1 MAEASILS
9 LKPKRKD
16 INKYREL
23 DDEWYALG
31 TELEFEDEELEVLE
45 QKYSDPHRRMVKIFD
60 IWLKKGENPTYR
72 KLIKALVDIDK
83 KDVAQSLCTDLGE
96 YNFINVL
103 CDRTKKR
110 DYFTH

>member
-9 LKPKRKD
+9 LKPKLKD

-23 DDEWYALG
+23 
-31 TELEFEDEELEVLE
+31 ELEMDDEELEELE

-96 YNFINVL
+96 YNFINML
-103 CDRTKKR
+103 CDRI
-110 DYFTH
+110 